1 MQDDVRS
8 AIQDARAKRLELIQ
22 KSITNAEEVMKDEDA
37 VQKAEEE
44 ALFEKAIEEEQ
55 ETEEQEQQDV
65 EKSDIADAL
74 SRCDGGVKIK
84 KTGKEIKDQIAN
96 AIIPSLTA
104 KLATAEAEATE
115 CLKNCGNAPTH
126 DPDKWW
132 TDGIEMDCGHKVY
145 NWREMEFCENEGRL
159 TCATLSAQDAADK
172 RGNAPEDKAQ
182 AEWRQ
187 KYNDAIRQICNIKV
201 DLKTC
206 EIMSELKDND
216 EFELNPRQIIALGF

>member
-1 MQDDVRS
+1 MQNDVRS

-22 KSITNAEEVMKDEDA
+22 KGISNAEEVMKDEDA
-37 VQKAEEE
+37 VQKAEDE
-44 ALFEKAIEEEQ
+44 ALFEKAIEEGQ
-55 ETEEQEQQDV
+55 ETEEQEV

-84 KTGKEIKDQIAN
+84 KTGKEIKDQITT

-132 TDGIEMDCGHKVY
+132 TDGIEMDCGYKVY
-145 NWREMEFCENEGRL
+145 NWREMEFYESDGRL
-159 TCATLSAQDAADK
+159 MYATLSAQDAAEK

-187 KYNDAIRQICNIKV
+187 KYNDAIRRICNIKV

-206 EIMSELKDND
+206 EIMSALKDND

>member
-37 VQKAEEE
+37 IQKAEDE
-44 ALFEKAIEEEQ
+44 ALFEKAIEE
-55 ETEEQEQQDV
+55 QDV

-115 CLKNCGNAPTH
+115 SLKNCGNAPTH
-126 DPDKWW
+126 DTDKWW

-145 NWREMEFCENEGRL
+145 NWREMEFFENEGRL

-187 KYNDAIRQICNIKV
+187 KYNDAIRKICNIKV

-206 EIMSELKDND
+206 EIMSALKDND

>member
-55 ETEEQEQQDV
+55 ETEEQDV

-84 KTGKEIKDQIAN
+84 KTGKEIKDQITN
-96 AIIPSLTA
+96 VIIPHLSA

-115 CLKNCGNAPTH
+115 FLKNCGNAPTH

-145 NWREMEFCENEGRL
+145 TWREMDFCEKEGRL
-159 TCATLSAQDAADK
+159 MYATLSAQDAADK
-172 RGNAPEDKAQ
+172 LGNAPEDKAQ

-187 KYNDAIRQICNIKV
+187 KYNDAIRKICNIKV

-206 EIMSELKDND
+206 EIMSNLKDKD

>member
-8 AIQDARAKRLELIQ
+8 ALQDARAKRLELIQ

-37 VQKAEEE
+37 IQKAEDE
-44 ALFEKAIEEEQ
+44 ALFEKAIEE
-55 ETEEQEQQDV
+55 QDV

-115 CLKNCGNAPTH
+115 SLKNCGNAPTH
-126 DPDKWW
+126 DTDKWW

-145 NWREMEFCENEGRL
+145 NWREMEFFENEGRL

-187 KYNDAIRQICNIKV
+187 KYNDAIRKICNIKV

-206 EIMSELKDND
+206 EIMSALKDND

>member
-1 MQDDVRS
+1 MQDEVRS

-22 KSITNAEEVMKDEDA
+22 KGISNAEEVMKDDYD

-44 ALFEKAIEEEQ
+44 ALFEKAIDEQ
-55 ETEEQEQQDV
+55 EDEEQEQQDV

-74 SRCDGGVKIK
+74 SSYNGAVKIK

-104 KLATAEAEATE
+104 KLATAESEATE

-145 NWREMEFCENEGRL
+145 TWREMEFCEREGRL
-159 TCATLSAQDAADK
+159 MYATLSAQDAADK
-172 RGNAPEDKAQ
+172 LGNAPEDKAQ

-206 EIMSELKDND
+206 EIMSNLKDKD

>member
-44 ALFEKAIEEEQ
+44 
-55 ETEEQEQQDV
+55 QDV

-145 NWREMEFCENEGRL
+145 TWREMEFCEREGRL
-159 TCATLSAQDAADK
+159 MYATLSAQDAADK
-172 RGNAPEDKAQ
+172 LGNAPEDKAQ

-187 KYNDAIRQICNIKV
+187 KYNDAIRKICNIKV

-206 EIMSELKDND
+206 EIMSNLKDKD

>member
-1 MQDDVRS
+1 MQDEVRS

-22 KSITNAEEVMKDEDA
+22 KGISNAEEVMKDDYD

-44 ALFEKAIEEEQ
+44 ALFEKAIDEQ

-74 SRCDGGVKIK
+74 SSYNGAVKIK

-104 KLATAEAEATE
+104 KLATAESEATE

-126 DPDKWW
+126 DPDKWL
-132 TDGIEMDCGHKVY
+132 TDV
-145 NWREMEFCENEGRL
+145 
-159 TCATLSAQDAADK
+159 S
-172 RGNAPEDKAQ
+172 
-182 AEWRQ
+182 
-187 KYNDAIRQICNIKV
+187 
-201 DLKTC
+201 
-206 EIMSELKDND
+206 
-216 EFELNPRQIIALGF
+216 